1 MLFDRDESPDFLARV
16 YQPDS
21 TVFGKEMNPTV
32 VFRGSRAPE
41 FPEGIGSAAK
51 KAIKGD
57 LSGIK
62 NVNDWINNGAQGM
75 GANSEYYKMAI
86 NIGESISKTPSI
98 DISGHSLGGGMASA
112 ASMTSGKPAWT
123 FNAAGLHRG
132 TVGKYGAEMIGSAK
146 NIQAYRVE
154 GELLTTLQEVNNE
167 SDYELI
173 KNALP
178 NSLQKPW
185 GVALPFTLK
194 EWSSLAV
201 PDAAGIPH
209 TLAGGTGTLLDK
221 HGIDQTIKLIEDQKD
236 EDVATIRGRI

>member
-1 MLFDRDESPDFLARV
+1 
-16 YQPDS
+16 
-21 TVFGKEMNPTV
+21 
-32 VFRGSRAPE
+32 
-41 FPEGIGSAAK
+41 
-51 KAIKGD
+51 
-57 LSGIK
+57 
-62 NVNDWINNGAQGM
+62 
-75 GANSEYYKMAI
+75 
-86 NIGESISKTPSI
+86 
-98 DISGHSLGGGMASA
+98 MASA

-123 FNAAGLHRG
+123 FNAAGLNSG
-132 TVGKYGAEMIGSAK
+132 TIRKYGGEALGSAK

-178 NSLQKPW
+178 DALQKPW

-194 EWSSLAV
+194 ERSSLAM

>member
-1 MLFDRDESPDFLARV
+1 
-16 YQPDS
+16 
-21 TVFGKEMNPTV
+21 MNPTV

-51 KAIKGD
+51 KALRGD

-75 GANSEYYKMAI
+75 GASSDYYKQAVK
-86 NIGESISKTPSI
+86 IGLQVKNSSGV

-112 ASMTSGKPAWT
+112 ASMTNGKPAWT
-123 FNAAGLHRG
+123 FNAAGLHHG

-167 SDYELI
+167 SDYELLR
-173 KNALP
+173 NALP
-178 NSLQKPW
+178 DSLQKPW

-194 EWSSLAV
+194 EWSSLVV
-201 PDAAGIPH
+201 PDAVGIPH

-221 HGIDQTIKLIEDQKD
+221 HGIDQTITLIEDQKD

>member
-1 MLFDRDESPDFLARV
+1 
-16 YQPDS
+16 
-21 TVFGKEMNPTV
+21 
-32 VFRGSRAPE
+32 
-41 FPEGIGSAAK
+41 
-51 KAIKGD
+51 
-57 LSGIK
+57 
-62 NVNDWINNGAQGM
+62 
-75 GANSEYYKMAI
+75 
-86 NIGESISKTPSI
+86 
-98 DISGHSLGGGMASA
+98 
-112 ASMTSGKPAWT
+112 MTSGKPAWT
-123 FNAAGLHRG
+123 FNAAGLHHG

-173 KNALP
+173 RNALP
-178 NSLQKPW
+178 DALQKPW

-236 EDVATIRGRI
+236 EDVATIRGEYEQVDNGNGVTVYCSHDARMQKNMEYEPQDFLKAVNWKSHS